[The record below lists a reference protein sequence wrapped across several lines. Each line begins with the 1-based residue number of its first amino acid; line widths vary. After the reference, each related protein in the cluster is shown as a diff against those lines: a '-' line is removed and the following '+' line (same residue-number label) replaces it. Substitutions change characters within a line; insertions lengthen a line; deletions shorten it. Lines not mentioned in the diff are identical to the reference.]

1 MKGYLLEYVDENH
14 YRKLERALKKYNM
27 LAYKKLY
34 FEFYGSLKNGS
45 FIGKKTDQIDDY
57 YLYEVNLPTDAMFLK
72 VHGQLKLIYRV
83 YEMDKIVKLEM
94 IEPVKILEEGHKS
107 ELVAYKGV
115 MISKENQEK
124 DMFKVHLL
132 NMIKK

>member
-34 FEFYGSLKNGS
+34 FEFYSSLKNGS
-45 FIGKKTDQIDDY
+45 FIGKQIDQIDDY
-57 YLYEVNLPTDAMFLK
+57 DLYEVNLPTDSMFSK
-72 VHGQLKLIYRV
+72 VHGQLKLIYRI
-83 YEMDKIVKLEM
+83 YQNDHIVKLEK

>member
-1 MKGYLLEYVDENH
+1 
-14 YRKLERALKKYNM
+14 
-27 LAYKKLY
+27 
-34 FEFYGSLKNGS
+34 
-45 FIGKKTDQIDDY
+45 
-57 YLYEVNLPTDAMFLK
+57 MFLK

-83 YEMDKIVKLEM
+83 YEMDKIVKLEI